1 MESIRKVDDKGK
13 IEALQRALVG
23 VKSFEEE
30 ALILFNALPENYRPK
45 VVKYLRRLNGLDA
58 QLSPYTQI

>member
-1 MESIRKVDDKGK
+1 MESIRKVDDKEK

-30 ALILFNALPENYRPK
+30 ALILLNAFPENYRPK

-58 QLSPYTQI
+58 QLSHYTQI

>member
-1 MESIRKVDDKGK
+1 MESIRKVDDKEK

-30 ALILFNALPENYRPK
+30 ALILLNALPENYRTK
-45 VVKYLRRLNGLDA
+45 VVKYLRRLNG
-58 QLSPYTQI
+58 